1 MVQFGNPACCHAAT
15 LSSFNLKS
23 VFMSLLFCIGLDLSA
38 RLFGCHDDVH
48 SIHSHVPPMDVFTWV
63 QTTQQFESTLKVQS
77 WRLMLP
83 LGCGQKGIA
92 TKAG

>member
-1 MVQFGNPACCHAAT
+1 
-15 LSSFNLKS
+15 
-23 VFMSLLFCIGLDLSA
+23 MSLLFCIGLDLCA
-38 RLFGCHDDVH
+38 RLFGCHDDVN

-63 QTTQQFESTLKVQS
+63 QTPQQFESTLKVQS